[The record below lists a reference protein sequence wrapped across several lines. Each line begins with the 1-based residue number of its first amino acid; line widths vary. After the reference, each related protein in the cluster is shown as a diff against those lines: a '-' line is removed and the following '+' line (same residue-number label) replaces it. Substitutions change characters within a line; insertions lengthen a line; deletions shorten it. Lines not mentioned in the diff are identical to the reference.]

1 MPVVLDTNTVVSAL
15 LFNGTASRLVEL
27 WQTEKVQVLVST
39 AIVKEY
45 LRVLAYPK
53 FALTEDEISGLLHE
67 ELLPFVEVVEVKRR
81 VKVVRRD
88 PDDVKFIACALAG
101 SAEFV
106 VTGDRDLL
114 AVRSFE
120 NVQVIQLRD
129 FLAIAAARSGGE

>member
-1 MPVVLDTNTVVSAL
+1 VPVVLDTNTVVSAL